1 MGRSLFLNL
10 EADLFDIV
18 ETKANAS
25 KVIAIDGVYGVGK
38 SFLARRLSDRFGY
51 ALVGCDAFIR
61 QGSGQMSY
69 PEILD
74 LDRLRG
80 TVTAEMARNRPV
92 VVESILLRLVLESLG
107 INDVFHIYVKRKHL
121 DGQVSHE
128 ELFDD
133 ARTEIELIAGCNE
146 ISRLLGDTDDSP
158 YLDYQL
164 TRYHKRTSPHKQAD
178 VLYEVCF

>member
-1 MGRSLFLNL
+1 MTRPLFLNL

-18 ETKANAS
+18 ETEANAS

-51 ALVGCDAFIR
+51 TLVGCDAFVR
-61 QGSGQMSY
+61 QGSGQLSY

-74 LDRLRG
+74 LNRLRG
-80 TVTAEMARNRPV
+80 TVTAEIARNHPV

-107 INDVFHIYVKRKHL
+107 IKDIFHVYVKRKHL
-121 DGQVSHE
+121 DGRFSHE

-133 ARTEIELIAGCNE
+133 ARTEEELIAGCNE
-146 ISRLLGDTDDSP
+146 ISRMLGDTDDSP

-164 TRYHKRTSPHKQAD
+164 TRYHKRTLPHNKAN